1 MARAHQSPEPGARAL
16 QILTAIGVVVTVAGL
31 AGLVWCILR
40 VQGARRAGLSD
51 AELRRRLQ
59 SVIALN
65 LGSLLLSSLG
75 LAMVVA
81 GLLLG
86 A

>member
-1 MARAHQSPEPGARAL
+1 MEILVAVGAA
-16 QILTAIGVVVTVAGL
+16 VTLAGL

-40 VQGARRAGLSD
+40 VRAARRAGLPD

>member
-1 MARAHQSPEPGARAL
+1 MEILVYLGAAL
-16 QILTAIGVVVTVAGL
+16 TLAGL

-40 VQGARRAGLSD
+40 VRAARREGLPD
-51 AELRRRLQ
+51 ADLRRRLQ

-65 LGSLLLSSLG
+65 LGALLLSALG
-75 LAMVVA
+75 LSMVVA

-86 A
+86 AG